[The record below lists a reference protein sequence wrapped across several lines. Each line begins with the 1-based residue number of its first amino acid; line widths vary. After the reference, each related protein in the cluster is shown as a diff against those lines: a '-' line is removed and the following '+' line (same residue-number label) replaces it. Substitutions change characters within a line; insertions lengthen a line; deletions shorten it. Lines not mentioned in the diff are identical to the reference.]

1 MSYFLVAQ
9 KELHVYYF
17 VNQLPKLTSLFN
29 VRRQMN
35 SLFPESLYNDQ
46 SKFIVGRTFN
56 PVAWNSGTGLS
67 PKYTYFPDVHSKIK
81 AKDLKNL
88 VITSW
93 FPWKL
98 APPTE
103 ELLKLMVF

>member
-1 MSYFLVAQ
+1 
-9 KELHVYYF
+9 
-17 VNQLPKLTSLFN
+17 
-29 VRRQMN
+29 MN
-35 SLFPESLYNDQ
+35 SLFQESLYNDQ

-56 PVAWNSGTGLS
+56 PVAWNSGTDFKS
-67 PKYTYFPDVHSKIK
+67 PKHTYSWPDVHSKIK

-93 FPWKL
+93 FSWKL